1 MKPLPSDFDE
11 KKITKSVEH
20 NIALVG
26 TSRRKLSIPNPIA
39 YFFLCK
45 KIDDSWNEL
54 EKIATSSQLSK
65 SKPIRATNPIDRALK
80 PNNPIN
86 DIPKWRAQY
95 RMGSRYLLKADVR
108 NYYRSIYTHSIPWA
122 MHTKSVAKI
131 RRNSHDLLGNNLD
144 KLVRNCQDSQTIGI
158 PVGPDTSYLI
168 SEILLCCIDNIIIKE
183 FSEKT
188 KSELKGFRW
197 MDDYELCFSNSH
209 HAEIALNCIESALS
223 QFELGLNP
231 SKTQIRELPIA
242 LEEHWARELR
252 IFQIRNSEAQLND
265 GIGFFSRAFELAKEN
280 PERPVLRYAIR
291 RFRNS
296 MLTDKALKKTVW
308 PILQDLMLECVINEP
323 GTISHVINIFIK
335 FSNNGYKMRLDQ
347 LRDVLNCQINN
358 HAPLGHGS
366 EVAWSL
372 WGAILFNLQL
382 NTESS
387 KAISKIEDSIVAL
400 LALDAESRGLF
411 EEPLEKSHWSQ
422 YMNNDSLYGEQWL
435 LSYEANVENWIS
447 SEDKNHVNSDN
458 IFKYLK
464 NNGVKFYNTSIT
476 IKKMPYKPV
485 SEEGNYYNLSN

>member
-1 MKPLPSDFDE
+1 MNN
-11 KKITKSVEH
+11 KK
-20 NIALVG
+20 
-26 TSRRKLSIPNPIA
+26 
-39 YFFLCK
+39 
-45 KIDDSWNEL
+45 
-54 EKIATSSQLSK
+54 
-65 SKPIRATNPIDRALK
+65 
-80 PNNPIN
+80 
-86 DIPKWRAQY
+86 
-95 RMGSRYLLKADVR
+95 
-108 NYYRSIYTHSIPWA
+108 
-122 MHTKSVAKI
+122 
-131 RRNSHDLLGNNLD
+131 LGETW
-144 KLVRNCQDSQTIGI
+144 KVQ
-158 PVGPDTSYLI
+158 
-168 SEILLCCIDNIIIKE
+168 
-183 FSEKT
+183 
-188 KSELKGFRW
+188 
-197 MDDYELCFSNSH
+197 
-209 HAEIALNCIESALS
+209 
-223 QFELGLNP
+223 
-231 SKTQIRELPIA
+231 
-242 LEEHWARELR
+242 
-252 IFQIRNSEAQLND
+252 
-265 GIGFFSRAFELAKEN
+265 
-280 PERPVLRYAIR
+280 
-291 RFRNS
+291 
-296 MLTDKALKKTVW
+296 
-308 PILQDLMLECVINEP
+308 
-323 GTISHVINIFIK
+323 
-335 FSNNGYKMRLDQ
+335 NNGYKMRLDQ